1 MDPRTKDIL
10 SSIKRLKADGDT
22 ETLECMKDYWDGM
35 NDCVEIVMQV
45 IARLKTDMIDP
56 VKESFDK
63 EKEDADNNKEIDM

>member
-22 ETLECMKDYWDGM
+22 ETLEHMKDYWDGM

-45 IARLKTDMIDP
+45 ITRLKTDMIDP
-56 VKESFDK
+56 VKESFEE
-63 EKEDADNNKEIDM
+63 EKEDAGNDA